1 MKLKFLLGVAV
12 ASLLAFSACDD
23 TTDDIGI
30 SLTDNV
36 DHLEVSTS
44 TFYATSRSV
53 GIPSVVSRSTIG
65 YLGRIK
71 DPETGAHITGD
82 FMTQFNCLEG
92 YKVAPIDSIA
102 SIDADGKIIADSCEV
117 RLFYSNYYG
126 DSLATMKLTMYEMDR
141 PMSEGIQY
149 YSDFSP
155 LEQGYIREDGI
166 SKSIAYSLVNSVEIR
181 EKESNKNDNYVNNI
195 CVKLNEPYTDR
206 SGNTFNNYGSFI
218 LRNFYE
224 HPEYFKNSNTFAR
237 HLVPGFFFKMSGGL
251 GSMAYVTIP
260 QLTIFYRMHVKT
272 KNNTD
277 SVASTF
283 TMFNGTEEILQ
294 TTTITNDA
302 EAINQLVN
310 DNTCTYIKSPSGIF
324 TEVTLPVD
332 DIIRGHEND
341 TINTAKIIFN
351 RINNMQW
358 SQFNLPAPKTLLM
371 VETDSLTSFFEKGK
385 LANSK
390 QSFLSYYNST
400 SNQYIFNNI
409 GELINTMAT
418 AKAEGLK
425 RDPDWV
431 SKHPNW
437 NKVMLVPVS
446 TTTALSSSS
455 STILTNVSHD
465 MSLTSTRLMGG
476 NTPITINVI
485 YSRFD

>member
-1 MKLKFLLGVAV
+1 MKLKILLGVAV

-117 RLFYSNYYG
+117 RLFYSSYYG

-260 QLTIFYRMHVKT
+260 QLTIFYRMHVT

-277 SVASTF
+277 SITSTF

-332 DIIRGHEND
+332 DIVRGHEND

-351 RINNMQW
+351 RINNAQW

-385 LANSK
+385 LANYK
-390 QSFLSYYNST
+390 QSFLSYYNTT
-400 SNQYIFNNI
+400 SNRYIFNNI

-425 RDPDWV
+425 SDPDWV

-437 NKVMLVPVS
+437 NKVMLVPVT
-446 TTTALSSSS
+446 TTTAVSSSS
-455 STILTNVSHD
+455 SSILTNVSHD
-465 MSLTSTRLMGG
+465 MSLTSTRLVGG